1 MQFLPHV
8 AAGCNSQIYFKLDTS
23 PFTVSTLMKS
33 DELHWISPTP
43 IWKKHSTIFF
53 QIGHIAP
60 TSLWTVYILQQWVFL
75 LPDWQKSEKYY
86 WLLCSNN
93 VVCSIPVILITKHNV
108 SHIHTVITLS
118 HVSYNFFFISY
129 RSNVIAYE
137 YPDYSHRCF
146 T

>member
-1 MQFLPHV
+1 MQFLSDV

-23 PFTVSTLMKS
+23 PFTISTLMKS

-53 QIGHIAP
+53 QIGYIAP
-60 TSLWTVYILQQWVFL
+60 TSLWTFYILQQWVFL
-75 LPDWQKSEKYY
+75 SPDWLQSEKYY

-93 VVCSIPVILITKHNV
+93 VVCSFPIILITKPNV
-108 SHIHTVITLS
+108 SHIHMVITLS
-118 HVSYNFFFISY
+118 HVNYNFFSLSY
-129 RSNVIAYE
+129 CSNVIVYE
-137 YPDYSHRCF
+137 YPDYTHRCL